1 MNSPEVGRQIRTI
14 REQCGSRLFVGA
26 GTVTSSAELGVA
38 LEAGAQFIV
47 SPVTD
52 VGLVAECVRRGVPV
66 FPGAVTPTEILQAW
80 SAGATMVKLFP
91 AAQLGPGYVSAVKGP
106 LDQVPLLPT
115 GGITLENAREFLDAG
130 AAGFGVG
137 SPLFQKARMAD
148 RQWDWLRER
157 IAAFRD
163 LWPRTRD

>member
-1 MNSPEVGRQIRTI
+1 
-14 REQCGSRLFVGA
+14 
-26 GTVTSSAELGVA
+26 
-38 LEAGAQFIV
+38 
-47 SPVTD
+47 
-52 VGLVAECVRRGVPV
+52 V